1 MTGPFRTICGSA
13 RRSSKWS
20 PHCRME
26 ELCVWIISGLAMFQ
40 HEERLHPDRYH
51 AEHYSTFANYLGRYA
66 FAGRFVGPHAT
77 VLDVGCGC
85 GYGSA
90 YLTDAPGRT
99 VLGVDRSVEG
109 AGYARK
115 RYNSRRLEF
124 ITADATALPVTTGSL
139 DAVVALEMIEHV
151 ADADAVV
158 REVWRVLKPQ
168 GVFVVSTPNRLI
180 TGSGTK
186 PANPFHVR
194 EYFPEE
200 FRTLLEQVFA
210 QTSLYGEALT
220 PAFLVHQENMAK
232 IWRNLSSLHEQ
243 VHALRSRLE
252 MDERFTG
259 LSLLRKLKRLLWRR
273 RENPQASPFTQEFS
287 HGRYIENSMGD
298 WEVTPYQI
306 ESSPVMIAVCRK

>member
-1 MTGPFRTICGSA
+1 
-13 RRSSKWS
+13 
-20 PHCRME
+20 
-26 ELCVWIISGLAMFQ
+26 MFQ
-40 HEERLHPDRYH
+40 YEERLDPDRYH

-77 VLDVGCGC
+77 VLDLGCGC

-90 YLTDAPGRT
+90 YLADAPGRT
-99 VLGVDRSVEG
+99 VLGADRSAEG

-115 RYNSRRLEF
+115 RYNSRRLGF
-124 ITADATALPVTTGSL
+124 ITTDATALPIATGSL

-151 ADADAVV
+151 ADANAVV
-158 REVWRVLKPQ
+158 REVWRALKPR
-168 GVFVVSTPNRLI
+168 GIFVVSTPNRRI
-180 TGSGTK
+180 TGSGDK

-194 EYFPEE
+194 EYSSEE
-200 FRTLLEQVFA
+200 FRALLEQAFA
-210 QTSLYGEALT
+210 QTSLYGETLT

-232 IWRNLSSLHEQ
+232 IWRNLSVLHDQ
-243 VHALRSRLE
+243 VQALHSRLE

-259 LSLLRKLKRLLWRR
+259 LSLLRKLKRLLLKR
-273 RENPQASPFTQEFS
+273 REDPLTSPFAQEFS